1 MTIKEKKF
9 VTGRVIQNTQDKTI
23 SVLVER
29 KVKHPV
35 LGKFISKSKKYQV
48 HNESGTFNIGDE
60 VKIRECRPFSKRKSW
75 ICSRIGVDNKKK
87 AM

>member
-1 MTIKEKKF
+1 MSIKEKKF
-9 VTGRVIQNTQDKTI
+9 VTGRVIQNSQNKTI

-48 HNESGTFNIGDE
+48 HNESGSFNIGDK
-60 VKIRECRPFSKRKSW
+60 VKIRECRPISKRKSW
-75 ICSRIGVDNKKK
+75 VVAD
-87 AM
+87 

>member
-9 VTGRVIQNTQDKTI
+9 VTGRVIQNTQNKTI

-48 HNESGTFNIGDE
+48 HNESRTVSIGDE
-60 VKIRECRPFSKRKSW
+60 VKIRECRPFSKRKRW
-75 ICSRIGVDNKKK
+75 ILVE
-87 AM
+87 

>member
-9 VTGRVIQNTQDKTI
+9 VTGRVLKNTQDKSI

-35 LGKFISKSKKYQV
+35 LGKFISKSKKYLV
-48 HNESGTFNIGDE
+48 HYESGVFNVGDE

-75 ICSRIGVDNKKK
+75 IVVE
-87 AM
+87 

>member
-1 MTIKEKKF
+1 MSIQEKKF
-9 VTGRVIQNTQDKTI
+9 VTGRVIQNTQNKTI

-48 HNESGTFNIGDE
+48 HNESGSFNIGDT
-60 VKIRECRPFSKRKSW
+60 VNIRECRPISKRKSW
-75 ICSRIGVDNKKK
+75 IVAD
-87 AM
+87 

>member
-1 MTIKEKKF
+1 MSIKEKKF
-9 VTGRVIQNTQDKTI
+9 VTGRVIQNTQNKTI

-48 HNESGTFNIGDE
+48 HNQSGSFNIGDM
-60 VKIRECRPFSKRKSW
+60 VKIRECRPISKRKSW
-75 ICSRIGVDNKKK
+75 IVVD
-87 AM
+87 

>member
-9 VTGRVIQNTQDKTI
+9 VTGRVIQNTQNKTI

-48 HNESGTFNIGDE
+48 HNESGSFNIGDK
-60 VKIRECRPFSKRKSW
+60 VNIRECRPISKRKSW
-75 ICSRIGVDNKKK
+75 IVAD
-87 AM
+87 

>member
-48 HNESGTFNIGDE
+48 HNESGPVKIGDE
-60 VKIRECRPFSKRKSW
+60 IKIRECRPFSKRKSW
-75 ICSRIGVDNKKK
+75 IVVE
-87 AM
+87 

>member
-48 HNESGTFNIGDE
+48 HNESGTVTIGDE
-60 VKIRECRPFSKRKSW
+60 VKIRECRPFSKRKRW
-75 ICSRIGVDNKKK
+75 ILVE
-87 AM
+87 

>member
-1 MTIKEKKF
+1 MSIKEKKF
-9 VTGRVIQNTQDKTI
+9 VTGRVIQNAQNKTI

-48 HNESGTFNIGDE
+48 HNESRVFNIGDE

-75 ICSRIGVDNKKK
+75 TVVE
-87 AM
+87 

>member
-1 MTIKEKKF
+1 MIIKEKKF

-75 ICSRIGVDNKKK
+75 VVVE
-87 AM
+87 

>member
-9 VTGRVIQNTQDKTI
+9 KTGRVIQNTQDKTI

-48 HNESGTFNIGDE
+48 HNESRVFNIGDE

-75 ICSRIGVDNKKK
+75 TVVE
-87 AM
+87 

>member
-9 VTGRVIQNTQDKTI
+9 KTGRVIQNSQDKTI

-48 HNESGTFNIGDE
+48 HNESRVFNIGDE

-75 ICSRIGVDNKKK
+75 IVVE
-87 AM
+87 

>member
-1 MTIKEKKF
+1 MSIKEKKF
-9 VTGRVIQNTQDKTI
+9 VTGRVIQNTQNKTI

-48 HNESGTFNIGDE
+48 HNESGSFNIGDK
-60 VKIRECRPFSKRKSW
+60 VNIRECRPISKRKSW
-75 ICSRIGVDNKKK
+75 IVAD
-87 AM
+87 

>member
-1 MTIKEKKF
+1 MIIKEKKF
-9 VTGRVIQNTQDKTI
+9 VTGRVIQNTQEKTI

-48 HNESGTFNIGDE
+48 HNDGGVFNIGDE
-60 VKIRECRPFSKRKSW
+60 VKIKECRPFSKRKSW
-75 ICSRIGVDNKKK
+75 VVVD
-87 AM
+87 

>member
-9 VTGRVIQNTQDKTI
+9 VTGRVLKNAQDKTI

-75 ICSRIGVDNKKK
+75 TVVE
-87 AM
+87 

>member
-1 MTIKEKKF
+1 MTINEKKF
-9 VTGRVIQNTQDKTI
+9 VTGRVIQNTQSKTI

-48 HNESGTFNIGDE
+48 HNESGIFKIGDE

-75 ICSRIGVDNKKK
+75 SVVE
-87 AM
+87 

>member
-1 MTIKEKKF
+1 MSIKEKKF
-9 VTGRVIQNTQDKTI
+9 VTGRVIQNAQNKTI

-48 HNESGTFNIGDE
+48 HNESGSFNIGDK
-60 VKIRECRPFSKRKSW
+60 VKIRECRPISKRKSW
-75 ICSRIGVDNKKK
+75 IVAD
-87 AM
+87 

>member
-1 MTIKEKKF
+1 MEIKEKKF
-9 VTGRVIQNTQDKTI
+9 VIGRVVQNTQAKTI

-48 HNESGTFNIGDE
+48 HNESRVFKIGDE

-75 ICSRIGVDNKKK
+75 SVVE
-87 AM
+87 

>member
-1 MTIKEKKF
+1 MTSKEKKF

-48 HNESGTFNIGDE
+48 HNENGVFNIGDK
-60 VKIRECRPFSKRKSW
+60 VKIKECRPFSKRKSW
-75 ICSRIGVDNKKK
+75 VVVD
-87 AM
+87 

>member
-9 VTGRVIQNTQDKTI
+9 VTGRVIKNTQNKTI

-48 HNESGTFNIGDE
+48 HNESGSFNIGDK
-60 VKIRECRPFSKRKSW
+60 VKIRECRPISKRKSW
-75 ICSRIGVDNKKK
+75 IVAD
-87 AM
+87 

>member
-1 MTIKEKKF
+1 MAIKEKKF
-9 VTGRVIQNTQDKTI
+9 VTGRVTQNTQDKTI

-48 HNESGTFNIGDE
+48 HNESGVFNIGDE
-60 VKIRECRPFSKRKSW
+60 VKIRECRPFSKRKTW
-75 ICSRIGVDNKKK
+75 VVVE
-87 AM
+87 

>member
-1 MTIKEKKF
+1 MSIKEKKF
-9 VTGRVIQNTQDKTI
+9 VTGRVIQNSQNKTI

-48 HNESGTFNIGDE
+48 HNESGSFNIGDK
-60 VKIRECRPFSKRKSW
+60 VKIRECSPISKRKSW
-75 ICSRIGVDNKKK
+75 VVAD
-87 AM
+87 

>member
-1 MTIKEKKF
+1 MTTSGKKF
-9 VTGRVIQNTQDKTI
+9 VTGRVVQNTQEKTI

-48 HNESGTFNIGDE
+48 HNENGVFNIGDE

-75 ICSRIGVDNKKK
+75 VVVE
-87 AM
+87 

>member
-48 HNESGTFNIGDE
+48 HNESRTVNIGDE

-75 ICSRIGVDNKKK
+75 ILVE
-87 AM
+87 

>member
-1 MTIKEKKF
+1 MSIKEKKF
-9 VTGRVIQNTQDKTI
+9 VTGRVIQNTQNKTI

-48 HNESGTFNIGDE
+48 HNESGSFNIGDM
-60 VKIRECRPFSKRKSW
+60 VKIRECRPISKRKSW
-75 ICSRIGVDNKKK
+75 IVAD
-87 AM
+87 

>member
-1 MTIKEKKF
+1 MSIKEKKF
-9 VTGRVIQNTQDKTI
+9 VTGRVIQNTQNKTI

-48 HNESGTFNIGDE
+48 HNESGSFNIGDK
-60 VKIRECRPFSKRKSW
+60 VNIRECRPISKRKSW
-75 ICSRIGVDNKKK
+75 IVTD
-87 AM
+87 

>member
-9 VTGRVIQNTQDKTI
+9 VTGRVVQNTQDKTI

-48 HNESGTFNIGDE
+48 HNESRTVNIGDE

-75 ICSRIGVDNKKK
+75 ILVE
-87 AM
+87 

>member
-1 MTIKEKKF
+1 MSIKEKKF
-9 VTGRVIQNTQDKTI
+9 VTGRVIQNTQNKTI

-48 HNESGTFNIGDE
+48 HNESRTVNIGDE

-75 ICSRIGVDNKKK
+75 ILVE
-87 AM
+87 

>member
-1 MTIKEKKF
+1 MSIKEKKF

-48 HNESGTFNIGDE
+48 HNESGSFNIGDM
-60 VKIRECRPFSKRKSW
+60 VKIRECRPISKRKSW
-75 ICSRIGVDNKKK
+75 IVVD
-87 AM
+87 

>member
-48 HNESGTFNIGDE
+48 HNESRTVNIGDE

-75 ICSRIGVDNKKK
+75 VLVE
-87 AM
+87 

>member
-1 MTIKEKKF
+1 MSTNEKKF
-9 VTGRVIQNTQDKTI
+9 VTGRVIQNTQNKTL

-48 HNESGTFNIGDE
+48 HNENGSFNIGDK
-60 VKIRECRPFSKRKSW
+60 VKIRECRPISKRKSW
-75 ICSRIGVDNKKK
+75 IVDN
-87 AM
+87 

>member
-1 MTIKEKKF
+1 MSTKEKKF

-48 HNESGTFNIGDE
+48 HNQSGSFNIGDM
-60 VKIRECRPFSKRKSW
+60 VKIRECRPMSKRKSW
-75 ICSRIGVDNKKK
+75 IVAD
-87 AM
+87 

>member
-9 VTGRVIQNTQDKTI
+9 VTGRVIQNTQEKTI

-48 HNESGTFNIGDE
+48 HNESGVFSIGDE
-60 VKIRECRPFSKRKSW
+60 VKIQECRPFSKRKSW
-75 ICSRIGVDNKKK
+75 VVVE
-87 AM
+87 

>member
-1 MTIKEKKF
+1 MAIKEKKF
-9 VTGRVIQNTQDKTI
+9 VTGRVIQNTQEKTI

-35 LGKFISKSKKYQV
+35 LGKFIPKSKKYQV
-48 HNESGTFNIGDE
+48 HNESGSFGIGDI

-75 ICSRIGVDNKKK
+75 VVVD
-87 AM
+87 

>member
-1 MTIKEKKF
+1 MSIKEKKF
-9 VTGRVIQNTQDKTI
+9 VTGRVIQNTQAKTI

-48 HNESGTFNIGDE
+48 HNESGVFNIGDE
-60 VKIRECRPFSKRKSW
+60 VKIRECRPLSKRKSW
-75 ICSRIGVDNKKK
+75 VVVE
-87 AM
+87 